1 MTNLLPNF
9 FKNTYIWVQW
19 DNPIQF
25 NESAVFH
32 LMTMNK
38 LHTRFLALDAFRGLT
53 VCFMIIVNT
62 QGDKTT
68 RFAQVTHADWHGFTP
83 ADWVFPSFLFAVGNA
98 LAFVMPKFLN
108 QTPSF
113 FLKKVAKRSAII
125 FLLGFL
131 MYWFPFMKWDETGHL
146 TLKPL
151 SETRILGVLQR
162 IAIAYFVGS
171 LLVYFLDK
179 KRLYIV
185 VSALLLAYWA
195 ILLFF
200 GQPGDPLS
208 IEGNAVYQLDHFL
221 LGDNHMYKVRGI
233 PFDPEGLLS
242 TLPAVVNVVAGYLVG
257 QYILTKG
264 KTYEGLAQLLVVGFS
279 LVLISEAWHWVL
291 PMNKRLWTSSFT
303 LYTIGLD
310 CCILALI
317 MYAVDFKNWVSWTSF
332 FTVFG
337 KNALFIYLFSELFA
351 ITLKF
356 SRVTCE
362 QSYFKWLYQT
372 FFQSIGGNVGSLL
385 FSIVFMLICWA
396 VGWWLDKKKIYVK
409 V

>member
-1 MTNLLPNF
+1 MN
-9 FKNTYIWVQW
+9 W
-19 DNPIQF
+19 DNPIRF
-25 NESAVFH
+25 DNSVVFYS
-32 LMTMNK
+32 MTMNK
-38 LHTRFLALDAFRGLT
+38 LHPRFLALDVFRGLT

-108 QTPSF
+108 QTPQY
-113 FLKKVAKRSAII
+113 FLKKVAKRSTII

-131 MYWFPFMKWDETGHL
+131 MYWFPFMKWDAMGHL
-146 TLKPL
+146 VMKPF

-162 IAIAYFVGS
+162 IAIAYFLGS
-171 LLVYFLDK
+171 LLVYFLNK

-185 VSALLLAYWA
+185 IGVILLAYWA
-195 ILLFF
+195 ILMFL
-200 GQPGDPLS
+200 GQAGDPLS
-208 IEGNAVYQLDHFL
+208 IQGNAVYQLDHFL
-221 LGDNHMYKVRGI
+221 LGDNHMYKVQGI

-242 TLPAVVNVVAGYLVG
+242 TLPAVVNVAAGYLVG
-257 QYILTKG
+257 DYILDKG
-264 KTYEGLAQLLVVGFS
+264 KTYEGLAQLLLMGFS

-317 MYAVDFKNWVSWTSF
+317 MYAVDFKNWISWTSF
-332 FTVFG
+332 FTIFG
-337 KNALFIYLFSELFA
+337 KNALFIYLFSELLA

-372 FFQSIGGNVGSLL
+372 FFQPIGGNVGSLL
-385 FSIVFMLICWA
+385 FSIIFMLICWV
-396 VGWWLDKKKIYVK
+396 VGWWLDKKRIYIK